1 MDNLQTILQGLS
13 QEEQAAVIKILTEQS
28 QTGSSVSY
36 SNLIGADYDE
46 IPVSIQEFI
55 ESPKYARN
63 YIQTYYPFWKEQLI
77 NIFDRGKHYSEIAFT
92 GSIGTGKAQPENAM
106 ILGQNG
112 YFRMG
117 DAKVGMKV
125 FGEDGKLHNIVKVWP
140 QGEQPVY
147 KITFNDGTSVECEED
162 HLWNIRRAG
171 FDSKQ
176 RVHLIAEGKGW
187 ETKSVRWL
195 LTQKLWVNSDKKD
208 SKGYRQAQRQF
219 YIPITKP
226 LEFENDY
233 ELPIHP
239 YLLGQLIAEG
249 SLTSDINVSIYEQD
263 IREKVNSLL
272 LPYGCYLKVGP
283 EGNEGACEI
292 HLKDYDRTKNMI
304 HPIKKIIKE
313 LNLNVTAMNKHIPK
327 MYLYSTVENR
337 IQLLQGLFDGDGCIQ
352 DGQYTYFTSSE
363 QLYKDITFLIESLGG
378 SVYLREGKDS
388 WYTVKDERIYTGN
401 KNWEFYFKF
410 PKSIIPF
417 TSKKHSNRFGK
428 GSKFDQTYIFRF
440 IDKIEYVGRKNCL
453 CITTD
458 NPEGLYLTE
467 HCIVTHN
474 SSMAIVGMAYELY
487 KLMCLK
493 NPQKYWGTNKT
504 IFFAFFN
511 NNLDLARSV
520 GFAAFHDLVKKSE
533 WFLDH
538 GEFRGKVHQ
547 VYYPYKDIELMAGSL
562 PSHVI
567 GKDVFCLT
575 GDTKVLTDK
584 GIFRIDELAKLGLN
598 DLFRVKQVANN
609 GYLVWSNKCLARQ
622 TKVANH
628 LLKII
633 FEDNTSVKCTPDHLF
648 LMEHLNYS
656 HGYDLNPNDY
666 VYAFNNTS
674 CRLKIKA
681 IERIYS
687 ECGEPVYDIICAY
700 PFNNFAVYLSD
711 EFMIFPHNCAL
722 QDELNFA
729 KGANMHLEQNK
740 ILETYNNIY
749 ERISSRFTRDGVNW
763 GTMFLVSSKKSEY
776 DFLESYIRRQ
786 KGKPHF
792 YVADAKIWDVKP
804 MGVYSGKKFNLAVGG
819 SNLPSKII
827 PDDEDPK
834 AYERQ
839 GYEVIQVPIEHK
851 QSFELDMQSAIMN
864 VAGISI
870 SHVLKFMNIEQIQ
883 KCYTDDSN
891 PFVEE
896 VIKIG
901 LNDSSLIQDY
911 FKADTVPEII
921 YSRPIFIHLDM
932 AVSGDNAGIGAVAA
946 MGFVNTS
953 EYDINQ
959 GKVVET
965 RKMAYRHVFNVE
977 ISAPKNDQIHFAKVR
992 EFLYYLKFHL
1002 GWNIRGVSADG
1013 FNCLTKNNTV
1023 ITNHGVKPILFLN
1036 AQKDEI
1042 LSYDIENCKYLFT
1055 HFNDIRHTGTAFDL
1069 LKIWFYD
1076 STFIECTENHLIYV
1090 EDKESNSHC
1099 YRPACELN
1107 VNDWVV
1113 SIDSL
1118 HVIRDIQHI
1127 KVEAKPV
1134 YDIEVPKYNNFVL
1147 GNGVIVHNS
1156 VDMRQQLSTMG
1167 FHDVSLVS
1175 LDRSPDG
1182 YMALRSAIAEK
1193 RIALLNLPHLEVEL
1207 AQLERDNV
1215 TGKIDHPLTGCFTG
1229 DTKVSL
1235 VDGRNISILE
1245 LLQNGYHELKVWS
1258 VNESTHVIQQKRI
1271 LNVFYTKTCEVVEL
1285 KFSNTLTVKCTEDHL
1300 FMLRDGTYK
1309 QAKLLSYEDELFTG
1323 ARVIEIKHISGLQD
1337 VYDLTIEDNP
1347 NFMLS
1352 CGVIV
1357 HNSKDGA
1364 DGLAGALYNALLHEK
1379 DLANDISDLVDI
1391 MVETND
1397 VHVSTAEVIHTSE
1410 PVIQSN
1416 SEQPKLTAQ
1425 EIIEEAKRRSHIEYN
1440 REPVGYRDEEDEPFD
1455 PSSGIL
1461 I

>member
-249 SLTSDINVSIYEQD
+249 SLTSDISVSIYEQD

-352 DGQYTYFTSSE
+352 DGQYTYSTSSE

-417 TSKKHSNRFGK
+417 TSKKHSKRFGK
-428 GSKFDQTYIFRF
+428 GSKFDRTYIFRF

-547 VYYPYKDIELMAGSL
+547 VYHPYKDIELMAGSL

-567 GKDVFCLT
+567 GKDVFC
-575 GDTKVLTDK
+575 
-584 GIFRIDELAKLGLN
+584 
-598 DLFRVKQVANN
+598 
-609 GYLVWSNKCLARQ
+609 
-622 TKVANH
+622 
-628 LLKII
+628 
-633 FEDNTSVKCTPDHLF
+633 
-648 LMEHLNYS
+648 
-656 HGYDLNPNDY
+656 
-666 VYAFNNTS
+666 
-674 CRLKIKA
+674 
-681 IERIYS
+681 
-687 ECGEPVYDIICAY
+687 
-700 PFNNFAVYLSD
+700 
-711 EFMIFPHNCAL
+711 AL
-722 QDELNFA
+722 QDEINFCLSEDTLVYTS
-729 KGANMHLEQNK
+729 KGPKK
-740 ILETYNNIY
+740 I
-749 ERISSRFTRDGVNW
+749 RD
-763 GTMFLVSSKKSEY
+763 VSSIDIVYGYNGNEMEPEISKGGIPTKFVSDYIEIE
-776 DFLESYIRRQ
+776 LEDGTILKCSCN
-786 KGKPHF
+786 H
-792 YVADAKIWDVKP
+792 
-804 MGVYSGKKFNLAVGG
+804 
-819 SNLPSKII
+819 
-827 PDDEDPK
+827 
-834 AYERQ
+834 
-839 GYEVIQVPIEHK
+839 
-851 QSFELDMQSAIMN
+851 
-864 VAGISI
+864 
-870 SHVLKFMNIEQIQ
+870 KFM
-883 KCYTDDSN
+883 
-891 PFVEE
+891 
-896 VIKIG
+896 
-901 LNDSSLIQDY
+901 LI
-911 FKADTVPEII
+911 
-921 YSRPIFIHLDM
+921 
-932 AVSGDNAGIGAVAA
+932 
-946 MGFVNTS
+946 
-953 EYDINQ
+953 
-959 GKVVET
+959 
-965 RKMAYRHVFNVE
+965 
-977 ISAPKNDQIHFAKVR
+977 
-992 EFLYYLKFHL
+992 
-1002 GWNIRGVSADG
+1002 
-1013 FNCLTKNNTV
+1013 
-1023 ITNHGVKPILFLN
+1023 
-1036 AQKDEI
+1036 
-1042 LSYDIENCKYLFT
+1042 
-1055 HFNDIRHTGTAFDL
+1055 
-1069 LKIWFYD
+1069 
-1076 STFIECTENHLIYV
+1076 
-1090 EDKESNSHC
+1090 
-1099 YRPACELN
+1099 
-1107 VNDWVV
+1107 
-1113 SIDSL
+1113 
-1118 HVIRDIQHI
+1118 
-1127 KVEAKPV
+1127 
-1134 YDIEVPKYNNFVL
+1134 
-1147 GNGVIVHNS
+1147 
-1156 VDMRQQLSTMG
+1156 
-1167 FHDVSLVS
+1167 
-1175 LDRSPDG
+1175 
-1182 YMALRSAIAEK
+1182 
-1193 RIALLNLPHLEVEL
+1193 
-1207 AQLERDNV
+1207 
-1215 TGKIDHPLTGCFTG
+1215 
-1229 DTKVSL
+1229 
-1235 VDGRNISILE
+1235 
-1245 LLQNGYHELKVWS
+1245 
-1258 VNESTHVIQQKRI
+1258 
-1271 LNVFYTKTCEVVEL
+1271 
-1285 KFSNTLTVKCTEDHL
+1285 
-1300 FMLRDGTYK
+1300 DGTYK
-1309 QAKLLSYEDELFTG
+1309 SAEDLTEEDELLEYEPYGYIYITTNKLNGRRYIGQHRGLFDRNYLGSGDILHIAISKYGKDNFEVEVIDWARTADELDTKEAHWIKLYDAVNSSHFYNVAHTAYPPNVLNCIYMHKGDKRVLVKPSQVEHYIDNGYEHGTG
-1323 ARVIEIKHISGLQD
+1323 LGPSNKGKLYVHRDGEILQIDVKDKAKYEEMGWNIPRPNEGKVVINNGVNLKYIKLSEAQDYINSGWEFGNHINRGKAGNVWMTDGD
-1337 VYDLTIEDNP
+1337 VDIFVSKESINKYEEKGFYRGRNYYKTHMYVHKENNYFMIPCLDWPKYEADGYSKGKGISNANGTCWVRKGEELKRIPKYDKDLYLNAGWEPHSYFEGKCKIWHPELGKFKNVEPEEVDSYLEKGWTYNP
-1347 NFMLS
+1347 QTRCKGAIAYENLK
-1352 CGVIV
+1352 
-1357 HNSKDGA
+1357 NSK
-1364 DGLAGALYNALLHEK
+1364 K
-1379 DLANDISDLVDI
+1379 
-1391 MVETND
+1391 T
-1397 VHVSTAEVIHTSE
+1397 
-1410 PVIQSN
+1410 
-1416 SEQPKLTAQ
+1416 
-1425 EIIEEAKRRSHIEYN
+1425 
-1440 REPVGYRDEEDEPFD
+1440 
-1455 PSSGIL
+1455 
-1461 I
+1461 

>member
-1 MDNLQTILQGLS
+1 MKISKIQRKHEPLQLYDVVDADKNS
-13 QEEQAAVIKILTEQS
+13 NFAILTK
-28 QTGSSVSY
+28 
-36 SNLIGADYDE
+36 SNK
-46 IPVSIQEFI
+46 FI
-55 ESPKYARN
+55 IS
-63 YIQTYYPFWKEQLI
+63 
-77 NIFDRGKHYSEIAFT
+77 
-92 GSIGTGKAQPENAM
+92 
-106 ILGQNG
+106 
-112 YFRMG
+112 
-117 DAKVGMKV
+117 
-125 FGEDGKLHNIVKVWP
+125 HN
-140 QGEQPVY
+140 
-147 KITFNDGTSVECEED
+147 
-162 HLWNIRRAG
+162 
-171 FDSKQ
+171 
-176 RVHLIAEGKGW
+176 
-187 ETKSVRWL
+187 
-195 LTQKLWVNSDKKD
+195 
-208 SKGYRQAQRQF
+208 SKG
-219 YIPITKP
+219 
-226 LEFENDY
+226 
-233 ELPIHP
+233 
-239 YLLGQLIAEG
+239 
-249 SLTSDINVSIYEQD
+249 S
-263 IREKVNSLL
+263 
-272 LPYGCYLKVGP
+272 
-283 EGNEGACEI
+283 
-292 HLKDYDRTKNMI
+292 
-304 HPIKKIIKE
+304 
-313 LNLNVTAMNKHIPK
+313 
-327 MYLYSTVENR
+327 
-337 IQLLQGLFDGDGCIQ
+337 
-352 DGQYTYFTSSE
+352 
-363 QLYKDITFLIESLGG
+363 
-378 SVYLREGKDS
+378 
-388 WYTVKDERIYTGN
+388 
-401 KNWEFYFKF
+401 
-410 PKSIIPF
+410 
-417 TSKKHSNRFGK
+417 
-428 GSKFDQTYIFRF
+428 
-440 IDKIEYVGRKNCL
+440 
-453 CITTD
+453 
-458 NPEGLYLTE
+458 
-467 HCIVTHN
+467 
-474 SSMAIVGMAYELY
+474 
-487 KLMCLK
+487 
-493 NPQKYWGTNKT
+493 
-504 IFFAFFN
+504 
-511 NNLDLARSV
+511 
-520 GFAAFHDLVKKSE
+520 
-533 WFLDH
+533 
-538 GEFRGKVHQ
+538 
-547 VYYPYKDIELMAGSL
+547 
-562 PSHVI
+562 
-567 GKDVFCLT
+567 
-575 GDTKVLTDK
+575 
-584 GIFRIDELAKLGLN
+584 
-598 DLFRVKQVANN
+598 
-609 GYLVWSNKCLARQ
+609 
-622 TKVANH
+622 
-628 LLKII
+628 
-633 FEDNTSVKCTPDHLF
+633 
-648 LMEHLNYS
+648 
-656 HGYDLNPNDY
+656 
-666 VYAFNNTS
+666 
-674 CRLKIKA
+674 
-681 IERIYS
+681 
-687 ECGEPVYDIICAY
+687 
-700 PFNNFAVYLSD
+700 
-711 EFMIFPHNCAL
+711 
-722 QDELNFA
+722 
-729 KGANMHLEQNK
+729 NMHLEQNK
-740 ILETYNNIY
+740 VMETYNNIY

-1036 AQKDEI
+1036 AEKDEI

-1113 SIDSL
+1113 SIDGL

-1215 TGKIDHPLTGCFTG
+1215 TGKIDHPLTG
-1229 DTKVSL
+1229 
-1235 VDGRNISILE
+1235 
-1245 LLQNGYHELKVWS
+1245 
-1258 VNESTHVIQQKRI
+1258 
-1271 LNVFYTKTCEVVEL
+1271 
-1285 KFSNTLTVKCTEDHL
+1285 
-1300 FMLRDGTYK
+1300 
-1309 QAKLLSYEDELFTG
+1309 
-1323 ARVIEIKHISGLQD
+1323 
-1337 VYDLTIEDNP
+1337 
-1347 NFMLS
+1347 
-1352 CGVIV
+1352 
-1357 HNSKDGA
+1357 SKDGA

-1397 VHVSTAEVIHTSE
+1397 VHVSTAEVVHTSE
-1410 PVIQSN
+1410 PVIQTD
-1416 SEQPKLTAQ
+1416 SEQPKLTSQ
-1425 EIIEEAKRRSHIEYN
+1425 EIIEEAKRRSYIEYN

>member
-1 MDNLQTILQGLS
+1 MDNLQNILQGLS

-36 SNLIGADYDE
+36 NNLIGADYDE
-46 IPVSIQEFI
+46 VPVSIKEFI

-77 NIFDRGKHYSEIAFT
+77 NIFDKGKHYSEIAFT

-112 YFRMG
+112 YFRIG

-195 LTQKLWVNSDKKD
+195 LTQNLWIDSDKKD
-208 SKGYRQAQRQF
+208 SKGHRQAQRQF
-219 YIPITKP
+219 YIPVTKP
-226 LEFENDY
+226 LEFENNY

-249 SLTSDINVSIYEQD
+249 SLTNSINVSIYEQD
-263 IREKVNSLL
+263 IREKVDSLL
-272 LPYGCYLKVGP
+272 SLYGCYLKVGP

-292 HLKDYDRTKNMI
+292 CIKDYDNTKNMSN
-304 HPIKKIIKE
+304 PIKKIIKE
-313 LNLNVTAMNKHIPK
+313 LNLNVTATHKHIPK
-327 MYLYSTVENR
+327 MYLYSSVENR

-352 DGQYTYFTSSE
+352 DGQYTYSTSSE
-363 QLYKDITFLIESLGG
+363 QLYNDITFLIESLGG

-417 TSKKHSNRFGK
+417 TSKKHSERFGK
-428 GSKFDQTYIFRF
+428 GSKFDRTYIFRF
-440 IDKIEYVGRKNCL
+440 IDKIEYVGKKNCL

-547 VYYPYKDIELMAGSL
+547 VYHPYKDIELMAGSL

-575 GDTKVLTDK
+575 GDTKVVTDK

-609 GYLVWSNKCLARQ
+609 GELVWSNKCLARQ
-622 TKVANH
+622 TKIAND
-628 LLKII
+628 LLRII

-648 LMEHLNYS
+648 LSEDLNYS

-711 EFMIFPHNCAL
+711 DFMIFPHNCAL

-729 KGANMHLEQNK
+729 KNSNMHMEQSNVMLTYNCVTGDTIIKTSEGYVQVKDLVGKRIKTYCLDLENQKYYKSNSCDVICAGTRDELYEIEFENGVILKCTGEHRLMLTDGSYKYVKDLTTDDDIMEVTNYYGYVYETTNK
-740 ILETYNNIY
+740 INGKKYIGQHKGCFDLRYLGSGEGLKRAIKKYGPHSFETKVLAWAYSADQLNQLEIQYLNDVDAIRNPNYYNHCNGNCRKLPY
-749 ERISSRFTRDGVNW
+749 SSYG
-763 GTMFLVSSKKSEY
+763 GT
-776 DFLESYIRRQ
+776 
-786 KGKPHF
+786 KGK
-792 YVADAKIWDVKP
+792 
-804 MGVYSGKKFNLAVGG
+804 
-819 SNLPSKII
+819 
-827 PDDEDPK
+827 K
-834 AYERQ
+834 A
-839 GYEVIQVPIEHK
+839 I
-851 QSFELDMQSAIMN
+851 
-864 VAGISI
+864 
-870 SHVLKFMNIEQIQ
+870 
-883 KCYTDDSN
+883 TD
-891 PFVEE
+891 
-896 VIKIG
+896 
-901 LNDSSLIQDY
+901 
-911 FKADTVPEII
+911 
-921 YSRPIFIHLDM
+921 
-932 AVSGDNAGIGAVAA
+932 
-946 MGFVNTS
+946 
-953 EYDINQ
+953 
-959 GKVVET
+959 GKVQKFVSVE
-965 RKMAYRHVFNVE
+965 
-977 ISAPKNDQIHFAKVR
+977 
-992 EFLYYLKFHL
+992 
-1002 GWNIRGVSADG
+1002 
-1013 FNCLTKNNTV
+1013 
-1023 ITNHGVKPILFLN
+1023 
-1036 AQKDEI
+1036 
-1042 LSYDIENCKYLFT
+1042 
-1055 HFNDIRHTGTAFDL
+1055 
-1069 LKIWFYD
+1069 
-1076 STFIECTENHLIYV
+1076 
-1090 EDKESNSHC
+1090 
-1099 YRPACELN
+1099 
-1107 VNDWVV
+1107 
-1113 SIDSL
+1113 
-1118 HVIRDIQHI
+1118 
-1127 KVEAKPV
+1127 
-1134 YDIEVPKYNNFVL
+1134 EVPKYIEKGWRL
-1147 GNGVIVHNS
+1147 RPKKSIK
-1156 VDMRQQLSTMG
+1156 
-1167 FHDVSLVS
+1167 
-1175 LDRSPDG
+1175 G
-1182 YMALRSAIAEK
+1182 Y
-1193 RIALLNLPHLEVEL
+1193 
-1207 AQLERDNV
+1207 
-1215 TGKIDHPLTGCFTG
+1215 
-1229 DTKVSL
+1229 
-1235 VDGRNISILE
+1235 
-1245 LLQNGYHELKVWS
+1245 
-1258 VNESTHVIQQKRI
+1258 
-1271 LNVFYTKTCEVVEL
+1271 
-1285 KFSNTLTVKCTEDHL
+1285 KFSNVAKQNMAMNHANFSGLNHPNHKSKQGNRVWMNDGKNNRFIHTNEVNKYIDEGWEIGIIPRDTSKNGRKNKGRVHIHKNDKCIAV
-1300 FMLRDGTYK
+1300 YK
-1309 QAKLLSYEDELFTG
+1309 DELNSYLDDG
-1323 ARVIEIKHISGLQD
+1323 WILGSVP
-1337 VYDLTIEDNP
+1337 NP
-1347 NFMLS
+1347 NRNKNHIGRHNMYK
-1352 CGVIV
+1352 GDKVIKV
-1357 HNSKDGA
+1357 FEAEIDNYSARGYKLGTGHSTHNLGKICVNNGTD
-1364 DGLAGALYNALLHEK
+1364 NK
-1379 DLANDISDLVDI
+1379 FIF
-1391 MVETND
+1391 
-1397 VHVSTAEVIHTSE
+1397 
-1410 PVIQSN
+1410 
-1416 SEQPKLTAQ
+1416 K
-1425 EIIEEAKRRSHIEYN
+1425 EELDDYI
-1440 REPVGYRDEEDEPFD
+1440 
-1455 PSSGIL
+1455 SSGWSIGRL
-1461 I
+1461 SKSRKEKL